1 MHPNIAIIPA
11 RANSKEIP
19 DKNIK
24 LFHDHPLIYWTIKAA
39 LESKIFQ
46 EVLVSTDS
54 SSIAE
59 LAIKYGASIPEIRP
73 ESLSTD
79 EATILEV
86 TLDLLE
92 KHYRFASEQTIITL
106 LQPTSPLR
114 TPHDIRKANE
124 LMNQPATNAVV
135 SISVSPIHPQYLKK
149 ITPDGN
155 LAFLDPQQTKV
166 QRRQEMDPVY
176 FDNGSIYMINKATL
190 LETKSWFPPLTKPL
204 IIPSSRSIDI
214 DDHDDFNSAEKAFK
228 RLKLFA

>member
-1 MHPNIAIIPA
+1 MLPNIAIIPA
-11 RANSKEIP
+11 RANSKELP
-19 DKNIK
+19 NKNIRP
-24 LFHDHPLIYWTIKAA
+24 FHDHPLIYWTIKAA
-39 LESKIFQ
+39 LESEIFE
-46 EVLVSTDS
+46 EVIVSTDS

-59 LAIKYGASIPEIRP
+59 LAIKYRAYIPEIRP
-73 ESLSTD
+73 DCLSTD

-92 KHYRFASEQTIITL
+92 KYYRSTSEQTIVTL

-114 TPHDIRKANE
+114 TPDDIRNANE
-124 LMNQPATNAVV
+124 LMNQPGTNAVV
-135 SISVSPIHPQYLKK
+135 SVSVSPIHPQYLKK

-155 LAFLDPQQTKV
+155 LTFLDPQQTKV
-166 QRRQEMDPVY
+166 QRRQEMAPVY

-228 RLKLFA
+228 RLKLFS

>member
-39 LESKIFQ
+39 LESEIFE
-46 EVLVSTDS
+46 EVIVSTDS

-59 LAIKYGASIPEIRP
+59 LALKHGTSIPEIRP
-73 ESLSTD
+73 DFLSTD

-92 KHYRFASEQTIITL
+92 KHYQSASEQSIITL

-114 TPHDIRKANE
+114 TPDDIRKANE

-135 SISVSPIHPQYLKK
+135 SVSVSPIHPQYLKK
-149 ITPDGN
+149 ITTGGD
-155 LAFLDPQQTKV
+155 LAFWDPQQTKV
-166 QRRQEMDPVY
+166 QR
-176 FDNGSIYMINKATL
+176 
-190 LETKSWFPPLTKPL
+190 
-204 IIPSSRSIDI
+204 
-214 DDHDDFNSAEKAFK
+214 
-228 RLKLFA
+228 

>member
-11 RANSKEIP
+11 RAKSKEIP

-39 LESKIFQ
+39 LESEIFQ

-73 ESLSTD
+73 GSLSTD
-79 EATILEV
+79 ESTILDV

-92 KHYRFASEQTIITL
+92 KHCRSASEQTIVTL

-124 LMNQPATNAVV
+124 LMKQPATNAVV
-135 SISVSPIHPQYLKK
+135 SVSVSPIHPQYLKK
-149 ITPDGN
+149 INPDGN